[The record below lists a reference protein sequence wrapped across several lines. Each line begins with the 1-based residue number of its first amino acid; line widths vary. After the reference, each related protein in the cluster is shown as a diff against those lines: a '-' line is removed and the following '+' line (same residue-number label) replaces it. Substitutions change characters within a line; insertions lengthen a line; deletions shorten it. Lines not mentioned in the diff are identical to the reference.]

1 MSTFS
6 GIVVY
11 VLTWWMMFFCILPVN
26 VQSIIEPTDGSMP
39 GAPLN
44 PYLKIKVLV
53 TTLVAGIVWLVIFA
67 FIKSD
72 LVSFRSIAENM
83 AM

>member
-1 MSTFS
+1 M
-6 GIVVY
+6 
-11 VLTWWMMFFCILPVN
+11 
-26 VQSIIEPTDGSMP
+26 
-39 GAPLN
+39 N